1 MIRAGQIA
9 REKAREEREN
19 RGKFDDFADFW
30 VDCKVEMVWKGKI
43 HLQHNK
49 FTDQN
54 QQNIIKTHKSQEIF
68 LGLFLWGFSD

>member
-1 MIRAGQIA
+1 MVGVNAKFQIRG
-9 REKAREEREN
+9 
-19 RGKFDDFADFW
+19 GDFGDFGR
-30 VDCKVEMVWKGKI
+30 DFEVEMVGEGEI

-54 QQNIIKTHKSQEIF
+54 QQNIIKTHKTQENF